1 MYDRYK
7 SNNRKRKNRKD
18 SGGDINMRIEVRNYR
33 DCWMDIKE
41 TTMTTIGK
49 DTGAYPTSEWKTKL
63 LKSEHSP
70 IRLGEIRVK
79 IWGIKYWVVGHL
91 VRHHIGIEKFVTT
104 QRTDRTGINRDEI
117 PQGADVN
124 LELHMNF
131 QAIISI
137 SRKRMCMC
145 ASLETRQAWQAILDE
160 IKKVEPELV
169 ALCQPECVYRGHC
182 SEMFPCG
189 YSKSE
194 SFKTRLIEYQG
205 GNK

>member
-1 MYDRYK
+1 
-7 SNNRKRKNRKD
+7 
-18 SGGDINMRIEVRNYR
+18 MRVEVRGYR

-49 DTGAYPTSEWKTKL
+49 DTGAYPTSEWKTNL

-91 VRHHIGIEKFVTT
+91 VRHHIGVEKFVTT

-117 PQGADVN
+117 PQGAEVN

-160 IKKVEPELV
+160 IEKYEPELV
-169 ALCQPECVYRGHC
+169 SLCQPECVYRGHC
-182 SEMFPCG
+182 SEMFSCG
-189 YSKSE
+189 YSKSDN
-194 SFKTRLIEYQG
+194 FKERLIKYQG
-205 GNK
+205 EDK